1 MHIFFTDLDGT
12 LLNNQ
17 SNISLELKKAIEA
30 YVSAGHIFVLSTG
43 RPLSSVFD
51 VINRTGLY
59 LPNILIIANN
69 GSLIYDC
76 ETKQSLQDLYMPIE
90 DALALVDKIESYG
103 IHAQTYSSQYVICK
117 KNDPEIQFYTKRTG
131 MTPHFDENLQNLLDA
146 DPYKVLALEIADK
159 SKLLQLQIDMQEFLG
174 DRYISMFSCDQML
187 EFVDKCSGKGNAVK
201 FVCNHYGVS
210 VEDAYAAGDAENDIS
225 MLSAV
230 GHSIAMKNA
239 TDAVKAVASVITE
252 RTNDEGGLTN
262 ILLKLSADK
271 AE

>member
-17 SNISLELKKAIEA
+17 SNISESLKKAIES

-51 VINRTGLY
+51 VINRTGLN

-76 ETKQSLQDLYMPIE
+76 ANKVSLQDLKMPIE
-90 DALALVDKIESYG
+90 DAVALVDEIESYG
-103 IHAQTYSSQYVICK
+103 IHAQTYSSKYVICK
-117 KNDPEIQFYTKRTG
+117 EQDPEIDFYTKRTG
-131 MTPHFDENLQNLLDA
+131 MVAKHDKDLRNLLDIP
-146 DPYKVLALEIADK
+146 PYKVLALELSDK
-159 SKLLQLQIDMQEFLG
+159 DKLFKLQEDTKEYLG
-174 DRYISMFSCDQML
+174 DKYISLFSCDQML
-187 EFVDKCSGKGNAVK
+187 EFVDKRSGKGNGVK
-201 FVCNHYGVS
+201 FVCDHYGVS
-210 VEDAYAAGDAENDIS
+210 VEDAYAAGDAENDLS

-239 TDAVKAVASVITE
+239 TDEVKAIASTITE
-252 RTNDEGGLTN
+252 RTNDEDGLLD
-262 ILLKLSADK
+262 ILVQLAKDK
-271 AE
+271 A